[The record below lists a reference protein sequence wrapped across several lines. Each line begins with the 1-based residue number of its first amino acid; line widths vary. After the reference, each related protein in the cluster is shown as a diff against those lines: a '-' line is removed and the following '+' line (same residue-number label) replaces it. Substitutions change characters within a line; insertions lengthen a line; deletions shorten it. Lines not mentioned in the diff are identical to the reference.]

1 MTNKNDNVVDV
12 SEDVSENVSE
22 NVSEL
27 PEAEIVGVE
36 DVSEL
41 PEAEVVGVEKNPQV
55 EASLGVNDLHLMAM
69 IIDIVSQRGAI
80 RANEMENVGVLY
92 NKLVNFLVANGI
104 IKDPAAPIPAPENTD
119 TQVKE
124 EQKNA

>member
-1 MTNKNDNVVDV
+1 MANKNDNVVD
-12 SEDVSENVSE
+12 
-22 NVSEL
+22 
-27 PEAEIVGVE
+27 AG
-36 DVSEL
+36 EL
-41 PEAEVVGVEKNPQV
+41 PEAEVVDVVDAGELPEAEVVDVEESPQAQ
-55 EASLGVNDLHLMAM
+55 ASLGVNDLHLMAM

-104 IKDPAAPIPAPENTD
+104 IKDPAAPIPAPDNVVPENTD